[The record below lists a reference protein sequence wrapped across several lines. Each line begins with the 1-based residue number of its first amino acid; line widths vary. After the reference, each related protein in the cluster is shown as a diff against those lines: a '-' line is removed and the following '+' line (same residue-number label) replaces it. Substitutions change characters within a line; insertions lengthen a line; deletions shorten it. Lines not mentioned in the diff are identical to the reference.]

1 MGSLEELE
9 ETLSID
15 PDELDPD
22 DCIDDDF
29 TFIVDG
35 CVTVKGREGM
45 VSRGRAK
52 GVEVVGRYEPSSAG
66 TFN

>member
-9 ETLSID
+9 ERLSID
-15 PDELDPD
+15 PDEFDPN

-29 TFIVDG
+29 TFVDG
-35 CVTVKGREGM
+35 CVAVKGREGM

-52 GVEVVGRYEPSSAG
+52 GVEVVGRYEPSRAG